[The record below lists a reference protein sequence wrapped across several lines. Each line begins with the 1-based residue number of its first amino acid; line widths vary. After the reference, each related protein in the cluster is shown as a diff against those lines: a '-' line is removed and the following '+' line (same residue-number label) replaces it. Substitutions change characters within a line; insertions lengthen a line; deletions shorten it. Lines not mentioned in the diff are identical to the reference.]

1 MKNFYL
7 RFAFFTAALF
17 CMAAI
22 SAQEEWPKTITASD
36 GSTIKI
42 YQPQP
47 ESFAGNV
54 FRFRSA
60 ISVQSGGA
68 EPVFGT
74 FWSVASVETDKDAR
88 RINIISAKVPNLK
101 LSAETDD
108 NKINFLKTAL
118 ETQIPNSG
126 FSLPLDQVL
135 SSLELRTEEKKL
147 SKDLNNTPPKI
158 IYTNKPSIL
167 VLIDG
172 TPKLQHNNEWGVDA
186 VVNSP
191 FTIVKNTDG
200 NYYLYGG
207 KKWYSAPAATGPYK
221 YNSGVPGNL
230 LKIEMA
236 VDSANTDPGF
246 TSADATSENNA
257 VSDIIV
263 STEPAELVQSKGEA
277 DFTSI
282 EGTNLL
288 YMSNSDNDVF
298 MDTNTQQYYVLLSGR
313 WYTSPQLKGSWQYT
327 AANSLPADFSKIPEG
342 SPKDNVLASVA
353 GTDAARE
360 AVMDAQIPQT
370 AKVDRKT
377 ANTTVTYDGDPQ
389 FKNIDGTN
397 LQYAV
402 NTPGS
407 VVKYRGTYY
416 TVDNGVWFQSPNA
429 NGPWTVATTRPE
441 EIDIVPPSYP
451 VYNMKYVYIY
461 DVSPDYVYMGYTPG
475 YLNTFIYGPTVVYG
489 TGYYY
494 NPWRGSHY
502 YARPYT
508 WGFGMNY
515 NPYMGWSMGLGYS
528 YDWFNIGFGISAW
541 NYGWGGGWW
550 GPSVY
555 HPPYRSYAYGYG
567 GRRYGYYGRSAGNIF
582 SGRVGMNNSRF
593 TNNIYHYRND
603 VVTSRGRFNN
613 SGNRSFDNN
622 RIGNTRM
629 NNGGV
634 GSNRAYG
641 QRGVDGNNGNAPLTN
656 RTNGLRNANP
666 AQGQQRSPNVLSDGQ
681 GNVYRRSEG
690 QWQQRQQNQWSPASP
705 SQRPELNR
713 QQQMIDRGQSRSQNF
728 ESARG
733 GARPSGGEVRSGGGG
748 SRPSGGSSGQGRSS
762 SGGGS
767 RGGRGRG

>member
-1 MKNFYL
+1 MKNFYS
-7 RFAFFTAALF
+7 RFAILASFFF
-17 CMAAI
+17 CLASV
-22 SAQEEWPKTITASD
+22 SAQEGWPKTISASD
-36 GSTIKI
+36 GSTVKI

-47 ESFAGNV
+47 ESFSGNV

-60 ISVQSGGA
+60 MSVQSAGQG

-88 RINIISAKVPNLK
+88 RINIISAKIPNLK
-101 LSAETDD
+101 LSGDTDD
-108 NKINFLKTAL
+108 NRINYLKTLL
-118 ETQIPNSG
+118 ETQIPTAG
-126 FSLPLDQVL
+126 FNLPLDQVL
-135 SSLELRTEEKKL
+135 ASLELRTEEKKL
-147 SKDLNNTPPKI
+147 SKDLNNAPPKI

-172 TPKLQHNNEWGVDA
+172 TPKLQHNNDWGIDA

-207 KKWYSAPAATGPYK
+207 KKWYVAPAATGPYQ
-221 YNSGVPGNL
+221 YSANTPSHL
-230 LKIEMA
+230 LTIQKA

-246 TSADATSENNA
+246 TSDDAGA
-257 VSDIIV
+257 RDRDDIIADIIV

-277 DFTSI
+277 DFASI

-313 WYTSPQLKGSWQYT
+313 WYASTQLKGGWQYV
-327 AANSLPADFSKIPEG
+327 AANALPADFSRIPEG

-389 FKNIDGTN
+389 FKNIEGTN
-397 LQYAV
+397 MQYAV

-416 TVDNGVWFQSPNA
+416 TVDNGVWFQSANA

-441 EIDIVPPSYP
+441 EIDIIPPSYP

-461 DVSPDYVYMGYTPG
+461 DVFPDYVYMGYTPG

-494 NPWRGSHY
+494 NPWRGVRY

-515 NPYMGWSMGLGYS
+515 NPYLGWSIGLGYRYS
-528 YDWFNIGFGISAW
+528 WFNIGFGISSW

-555 HPPYRSYAYGYG
+555 HPPYRSYAYGLG
-567 GRRYGYYGRSAGNIF
+567 GRRYGYYGRNAGNIF
-582 SGRVGMNNSRF
+582 YGRAGINNSRF
-593 TNNIYHYRND
+593 TNNVYHYRND
-603 VVTSRGRFNN
+603 VVTSNYRGRFNN
-613 SGNRSFDNN
+613 NSGRFNNGGNNGNRSFDNN
-622 RIGNTRM
+622 RIGNSRM
-629 NNGGV
+629 NNGGF
-634 GSNRAYG
+634 GPNRTYG
-641 QRGVDGNNGNAPLTN
+641 QRGVDGNNNNAPIIN
-656 RTNGLRNANP
+656 RTNGFRNDSP
-666 AQGQQRSPNVLSDGQ
+666 SQQGRTRGEQRSPNVLSDGQ
-681 GNVYRRSEG
+681 GNVYRRNEG
-690 QWQQRQQNQWSPASP
+690 QWQQRQRNQWNPAPP
-705 SQRPELNR
+705 SQRPDLNR
-713 QQQMIDRGQSRSQNF
+713 QQQMIERGQSRTQNF
-728 ESARG
+728 ESGRG
-733 GARPSGGEVRSGGGG
+733 QGGRPGGGEARPAG
-748 SRPSGGSSGQGRSS
+748 
-762 SGGGS
+762 
-767 RGGRGRG
+767 RGGRG